1 MRHLVALACAVALAA
16 CDSDDTGQSA
26 SVLDAGLSVSC
37 GLTQDKIGTFAAIPS
52 GAFVMG
58 KNARYPEER
67 GNMRLHV
74 VGFQMQ
80 MHEVT
85 NAQFTEFVAATGYLT
100 TAEQDLAAGRS
111 DAGSAVFAQVL
122 DGSMAK
128 NPWELV
134 PGATWKT
141 PDGPD
146 SSIAGKDQHPVVHVS
161 LEDARAY
168 AEWADARLP
177 TEVEWEYAAT
187 IGLPDPDVT
196 TSGAYGE
203 DGTPRANTWQG
214 VFPFF
219 NQDTDGFSGSS
230 PVGCFDPDGNG
241 LHDMIGNVWELTDTP
256 YAAGGQTIKG
266 GSYLC
271 ADNFCLRYRPE
282 ARQPLETDFSTNHI
296 GFRVVRDDAP

>member
-1 MRHLVALACAVALAA
+1 MRNLGVLISALALVA
-16 CDSDDTGQSA
+16 CDSADDRNNV
-26 SVLDAGLSVSC
+26 SVADGGAAASC
-37 GLTQDKIGTFAAIPS
+37 GLAPDQVGTFAEVPS
-52 GAFVMG
+52 GSFVMG
-58 KNARYPEER
+58 RNARYPEER
-67 GNMRLHV
+67 LNARLHV

-80 MHEVT
+80 LHEVT
-85 NAQFTEFVAATGYLT
+85 NAQFADFVASTGYVT
-100 TAEQDLAAGRS
+100 SAEKDLASGRA
-111 DAGSAVFAQVL
+111 DAGSAVFHQVL
-122 DGSMAK
+122 DGSMAS
-128 NPWELV
+128 NPWHLV

-146 SSIAGKDQHPVVHVS
+146 SDIAGKDHHPVVHVS

-168 AEWADARLP
+168 ATWADARLP
-177 TEVEWEYAAT
+177 TEVEWEYAASV
-187 IGLPDPDVT
+187 GLPDPDVT
-196 TSGAYGE
+196 TSGAYAE

-219 NQDTDGFSGSS
+219 NQDTDGFAGSS
-230 PVGCFDPDGNG
+230 PVGCFDADRNG

-256 YAAGGQTIKG
+256 YADGAQTIKG

-282 ARQPLETDFSTNHI
+282 ARQPLEKDFSTNHI